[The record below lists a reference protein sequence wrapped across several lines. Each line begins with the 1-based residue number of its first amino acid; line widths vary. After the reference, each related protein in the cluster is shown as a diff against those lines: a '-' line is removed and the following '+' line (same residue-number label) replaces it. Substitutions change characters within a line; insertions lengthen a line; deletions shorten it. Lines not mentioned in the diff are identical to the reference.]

1 MAISSSSN
9 TVRTSTYWIQIA
21 FFSVVVLFNICLN
34 LQVLTVGLAYFYD
47 PEWWK
52 VHVWLVRGYSGLTL
66 LLLGLVFLSP
76 FPKRVRGLTISMP
89 VLLALQFITIH
100 LNPPLPL
107 PLSLSVLHP
116 LIGFSLFSA
125 STTLVHRT
133 QHFIFPK
140 PDDESDV
147 NLTKF

>member
-21 FFSVVVLFNICLN
+21 FFSVVVLFNVCLN
-34 LQVLTVGLAYFYD
+34 LQVLSVGLAYFSD

-52 VHVWLVRGYSGLTL
+52 VHVWLVRGYSGLAL

-76 FPKRVRGLTISMP
+76 FPKRVRGLTVSMP
-89 VLLALQFITIH
+89 ILLILQFSTIH
-100 LNPPLPL
+100 LNLPLPL
-107 PLSLSVLHP
+107 PLSVLHP

-133 QHFIFPK
+133 QRFIFPK